1 MNSPEKPT
9 VLLVDDVPAN
19 IQLLAGFLSDLYEI
33 KVATSGKR
41 AVELATS
48 TPQPDLILLDIEMP
62 EMNGYEVCQ
71 KLKNQTST
79 SSIPIIFITAKDDDD
94 DEEFGLE
101 LGAVDYITKPVRPA
115 IVLARVKTQ
124 VTIKKQQDQLKKMAL
139 YDQLTGI
146 YNRHYLMETA
156 NLKIAKSRRHS
167 YPISLVVVDIDHFK
181 SINDNNGHDVGDKVL
196 IAVSKLFNQTTRK
209 EDIAARFGGEEFVLL
224 LDHCSIKSAQSK
236 VESIRKQVEAL
247 KPESLKVTASFG
259 VAELQSGEAL
269 DNLIKRADDA
279 LYKAKQTGRNKVV
292 LG

>member
-1 MNSPEKPT
+1 
-9 VLLVDDVPAN
+9 
-19 IQLLAGFLSDLYEI
+19 
-33 KVATSGKR
+33 
-41 AVELATS
+41 
-48 TPQPDLILLDIEMP
+48 MP

-71 KLKNQTST
+71 KLKSQTST
-79 SSIPIIFITAKDDDD
+79 SSIPIIFITAKDDDE

-124 VTIKKQQDQLKKMAL
+124 ITIKKQQDQLKKMAL

-156 NLKIAKSRRHS
+156 NLKIAKSFRHD

-196 IAVSKLFNQTTRK
+196 VEVSKLFNQTTRK

-224 LDHCSIKSAQSK
+224 LDHCDKKSAQTK
-236 VESIRKQVEAL
+236 VESIRKEVEKL
-247 KPESLKVTASFG
+247 EPESLKVTASFG

-269 DNLIKRADDA
+269 DALIKRADDA
-279 LYKAKQTGRNKVV
+279 LYEAKQTGRNKVV
-292 LG
+292 VG